1 MDKESLAI
9 QASSVVM
16 FNSGSGVALSMKK
29 AFVGVGKV
37 RVWPPEKDSSGRR
50 GRCEKSTAQQGES
63 NCVRYYA
70 PTKKTAS

>member
-16 FNSGSGVALSMKK
+16 FNSGSGAAVSMKK

-37 RVWPPEKDSSGRR
+37 RVWPPEEDSSVRR
-50 GRCEKSTAQQGES
+50 GRCEKSTAQQGEFQLRP
-63 NCVRYYA
+63 VLRTYQ
-70 PTKKTAS
+70 KTAS